1 MKKLNRVLAIAALMA
16 IALPG
21 TGFAGAGEPIPAVGV
36 RELMQHANRYPGPVL
51 VDGVVSD
58 VFPDR
63 KMLALIDVKEFKDC
77 KVVTCAQLTLPVRWG
92 GPMPVVASTVRV
104 NGAVKKQGVRRVFV
118 ADAMETVD

>member
-1 MKKLNRVLAIAALMA
+1 
-16 IALPG
+16 
-21 TGFAGAGEPIPAVGV
+21 
-36 RELMQHANRYPGPVL
+36 MQHADRYPGPVR